1 MTETSRTA
9 SWTWRWAEAILARL
23 SQFVALLDQAPLA

>member
-23 SQFVALLDQAPLA
+23 TSSSRFWTSLAS